1 MGDQAMQSIQTTTR
15 VAAVEAKMQAIVS
28 TKSGSPEVL
37 QLQEIAKPAPRSNE
51 VLIRIH
57 AATVTAGDVLLRRLP
72 AWMWLPMRV
81 FSPHRRKPTPGHEFA
96 GEVEAVGEAVTRF
109 AVGDQVFGTT
119 TGLSVGANAE
129 YVCLPETWPSGVLAR
144 KPANLSYAEAAALPV
159 GGITALQL
167 LRKGK
172 VQTEQKVLIYG
183 ASGSVGTSAV
193 QLARYFGAEVT
204 GVSSGANAALVR
216 SLGADQVIDYTKE
229 DFTQRGETYDVIF
242 DAVGM
247 GSAKRSKQALKPGGR
262 YISVATL
269 TKESTDDLNFIGE
282 LAEAGAFKA
291 VIDRQYPLAQA
302 ADAHRYVETGRKRGS
317 VVLTVSHNG
326 TR

>member
-1 MGDQAMQSIQTTTR
+1 
-15 VAAVEAKMQAIVS
+15 
-28 TKSGSPEVL
+28 
-37 QLQEIAKPAPRSNE
+37 
-51 VLIRIH
+51 
-57 AATVTAGDVLLRRLP
+57 
-72 AWMWLPMRV
+72 
-81 FSPHRRKPTPGHEFA
+81 
-96 GEVEAVGEAVTRF
+96 
-109 AVGDQVFGTT
+109 
-119 TGLSVGANAE
+119 
-129 YVCLPETWPSGVLAR
+129 
-144 KPANLSYAEAAALPV
+144 
-159 GGITALQL
+159 
-167 LRKGK
+167 